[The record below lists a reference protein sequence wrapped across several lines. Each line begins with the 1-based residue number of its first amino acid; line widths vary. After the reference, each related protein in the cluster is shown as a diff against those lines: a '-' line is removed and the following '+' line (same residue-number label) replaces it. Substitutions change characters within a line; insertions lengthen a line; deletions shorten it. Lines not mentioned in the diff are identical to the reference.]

1 MRRTLL
7 LLAIAALIPSITAK
21 SNSAFYGDP
30 QHSRQ
35 GEAGPTQSNTVAQ
48 SKPSDK
54 KDADCGCEVKVPSNV
69 LAVVNG
75 VKIEIK
81 DVDEVI
87 KDRVQPLQNQ
97 VIEARKRQLDVEINA
112 RLLAA
117 EAARLGI
124 TTEALIEREVSQKVK
139 QPTDADAQ
147 AFYDQNRSRIQGEFK
162 DLKEQIIS
170 YIRSQ
175 RLEQEAKK
183 LADRI
188 RVRVPV
194 KLMVES
200 PTPPET
206 DADRA
211 RVFATVNGK
220 RITSG
225 DIEDTLKSLI
235 FSVQEQV
242 YELRKQALDMKINDL
257 LLEAEAKR
265 RNVTAAALFESEV
278 RPRVKPVT
286 EEEARKLYEV
296 NKATVQGTFDE
307 LRPQVIQY
315 LQGQAQEKA
324 AEEYAVQLRTGA
336 NLQVFLKMPDPPVF
350 EIAIDDRPWKGGAN
364 ASVTIVEF
372 TDYECPSCGATQ
384 PVLEEVAREFGDK
397 VKLVVRNFPL
407 AQHSRAFKAAE
418 ASEAARE
425 QGKYWEYSA
434 LLFANQKALEV
445 PRLKEYATR
454 LGLDRA
460 KFDAA
465 LDSGRFS
472 SRVKRDL
479 ADGER
484 IGIDSTPSVFINGKR
499 ARDKTKESLKAA
511 IEAALKDGARK
522 QS

>member
-1 MRRTLL
+1 MKRMFL
-7 LLAIAALIPSITAK
+7 LLAMGALVTSVTASPRKPVSGVTNDAKAERPSSLQSSTA
-21 SNSAFYGDP
+21 P
-30 QHSRQ
+30 
-35 GEAGPTQSNTVAQ
+35 Q
-48 SKPSDK
+48 SKPVDK

-69 LAVVNG
+69 LAVVDG

-81 DVDEVI
+81 DVDELI

-112 RLLAA
+112 RLLKS
-117 EAARLGI
+117 EAARLGL

-175 RLEQEAKK
+175 WLEQEAKK

-206 DADRA
+206 AADRA
-211 RVFATVNGK
+211 RVFATVNGH

-257 LLEAEAKR
+257 LLEAEAKK
-265 RNVTAAALFESEV
+265 RNVTAAALFDSEV

-286 EEEARKLYEV
+286 EEEARKLYEE
-296 NKATVQGTFDE
+296 NKAKVQGTFDE

-324 AEEYAVQLRTGA
+324 AEEFAVQLRAVA
-336 NLQVFLKMPDPPVF
+336 NLQVFLKMPDAPVF
-350 EIAIDDRPWKGGAN
+350 DIAIDDRPWKGGAN

-445 PRLKEYATR
+445 PRLKEYATK

-460 KFDAA
+460 RFDAA

-479 ADGER
+479 ADGEK
-484 IGIDSTPSVFINGKR
+484 IGVDSTPSVFINGKR
-499 ARDKTKESLKAA
+499 ARDRTKEALKAA